1 MSNPNPKVSIGLPV
15 YNGEEFLAE
24 AVDSILAQTYADL
37 ELVISDNASTDGTE
51 RICRDYT
58 ARDSRVHYYRSEDN
72 LGASWNFNRV
82 FELANGDYFKWA
94 AHDDRCEPEYLER
107 CVKVLDE
114 NPEIVL
120 VYPRS
125 KRITLDGQLLPSR
138 KRYDLH
144 EDAAVPW
151 ERFRFLVWVEHSCV
165 SIFGL
170 IRSNVL
176 KKTPLI
182 GSYLGSDRVL
192 IAELSLHGPFREIQD
207 ELFIHRDHEAR
218 SVRAFSSDRA
228 RLAWFDPKAVKDKSY
243 RYWRMFSEYIKAIGR
258 SPLNLYSRSR
268 CYFQML
274 RWIKRHR
281 KDLTRDLDI
290 FTRGNVIGESS
301 KSDRKQAS
309 TDQLSRKQ

>member
-1 MSNPNPKVSIGLPV
+1 MSNPKPKVSIGLPV
-15 YNGEEFLAE
+15 YNGEDFLEE

-51 RICRDYT
+51 RICQDFA
-58 ARDSRVHYYRSEDN
+58 ARDSRVRYYRSDEN

-107 CVKVLDE
+107 CVEVLDE

-120 VYPRS
+120 VFPRS
-125 KRITLDGQLLPSR
+125 RRITLDGQLHPSQ
-138 KRYDLH
+138 RYGLH
-144 EDAAVPW
+144 EDAPTPW
-151 ERFRFLVWVEHSCV
+151 ERFRFLIWVEHNCV
-165 SIFGL
+165 LIFGL

-192 IAELSLHGPFREIQD
+192 IAELSLHGPFRELQE

-218 SVRAFSSDRA
+218 SMRAFSSDEA
-228 RLAWFDPKAVKDKSY
+228 RLAWFDPKAARRKSY
-243 RYWRMFSEYIKAIGR
+243 RYWRMVSEYIKAVGR
-258 SPLNLYSRSR
+258 SPLTPFARRR

-274 RWIKRHR
+274 RWMKRHS
-281 KDLTRDLDI
+281 KDLAHDLDI
-290 FTRGNVIGESS
+290 FSRGPVIGESS
-301 KSDRKQAS
+301 KSDRKQTPA
-309 TDQLSRKQ
+309 DQLSRKH

>member
-1 MSNPNPKVSIGLPV
+1 MSNPKPQVSIGLPV

-51 RICRDYT
+51 RICRDF
-58 ARDSRVHYYRSEDN
+58 ADRDSRVRYYRSDEN

-114 NPEIVL
+114 NPEVVL
-120 VYPRS
+120 AFPRS
-125 KRITLDGQLLPSR
+125 RRITLDGQFRPSMR
-138 KRYDLH
+138 HDLH
-144 EDAAVPW
+144 EDAPVPW
-151 ERFRFLVWVEHSCV
+151 ERFRFLIWVEHGCV

-170 IRSNVL
+170 IRSSVL

-192 IAELSLHGPFREIQD
+192 IAELSLHGPFCELQER
-207 ELFIHRDHEAR
+207 LFIHRDHEAR
-218 SVRAFSSDRA
+218 SMRAFSSDEA
-228 RLAWFDPKAVKDKSY
+228 RLAWFDPKAAKNKSY
-243 RYWRMFSEYIKAIGR
+243 RYWRMFSEYIKAVSR
-258 SPLNLYSRSR
+258 SPLSPYGRTR

-281 KDLTRDLDI
+281 KDLARDLDI
-290 FTRGNVIGESS
+290 FSRGAVIGESS
-301 KSDRKQAS
+301 KSDRIQTP
-309 TDQLSRKQ
+309 TDELSRKQ